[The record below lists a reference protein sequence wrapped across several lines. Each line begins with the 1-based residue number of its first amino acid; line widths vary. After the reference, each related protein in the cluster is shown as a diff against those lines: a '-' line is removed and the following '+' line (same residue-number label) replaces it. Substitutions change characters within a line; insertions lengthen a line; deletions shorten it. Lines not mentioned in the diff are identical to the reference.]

1 MIPDDRSPL
10 VQAAKQRA
18 QNTRMRA
25 VGAIQDLDAAG
36 TTISFNIVAATA
48 GVSRSWLYRQP
59 DIRNEI
65 NRLRSTG
72 PNNER
77 LPAAQRSS
85 PESTRQRL
93 DTALDEIQRLKTE
106 VGTLRQQLARAY
118 GQQRETAVLHPPD
131 NTSAT
136 CPQHEDPRPQGPGD
150 QRSR

>member
-10 VQAAKQRA
+10 IQAAKQRA

-36 TTISFNIVAATA
+36 TTITFNTVAATA

-65 NRLRSTG
+65 NRLRSTV
-72 PNNER
+72 PNSTC
-77 LPAAQRSS
+77 LPAVQRSS
-85 PESTRQRL
+85 LDSTRQRL

-106 VGTLRQQLARAY
+106 VGMLRQQLARTY
-118 GQQRETAVLHPPD
+118 GQQRTDALLQPPD
-131 NTSAT
+131 DTSAT
-136 CPQHEDPRPQGPGD
+136 CPRPENLRLPVQNES
-150 QRSR
+150 RSR